1 MAKLTSYIIIIVG
14 VILLLN
20 IAGLPT
26 LTSVVLDWIGI
37 VDIDNIHNFS
47 ATAFYVAIGV
57 ALGLLITVSGIRI
70 SIIGSL
76 PTTSVFAA
84 AGLAIPMVFLVGDL
98 TSIIILT
105 NTGGT
110 NWAGMLTFLI
120 VAPLMVGYLLAL
132 FDWARGQDN

>member
-26 LTSVVLDWIGI
+26 LTSIVLNWIGI
-37 VDIDNIHNFS
+37 VDIDNIQNFS
-47 ATAFYVAIGV
+47 STAFYVAIGV
-57 ALGLLITVSGIRI
+57 GLGLLITVSGIRI

-98 TSIIILT
+98 TSIIVLT

-120 VAPLMVGYLLAL
+120 IAPLMVGYLLAL